1 MIINKVVLTTTG
13 DSGVIDY
20 PGEAYTYLRGLGGYF
35 PGKFSHFDCEKLD
48 LRPLSAK
55 YALQSTVTV

>member
-35 PGKFSHFDCEKLD
+35 PGKFHILIARKLI
-48 LRPLSAK
+48 
-55 YALQSTVTV
+55 